1 MIETALPVAD
11 GRAAQHCAELLSRAA
26 EPVNPAQ
33 EVARLAQRFA
43 QNASRLLGE
52 MWDVRG
58 LKIEAAG
65 SSLVAADAAVS
76 AIGVHTVNS
85 FFAFGTERLGALLSV
100 STCEVNAQFERMLG
114 GDGRV
119 DRTSVRLPRS
129 AHPFVAR
136 FEQGILGALRE
147 AAAREEFSLA
157 SSMGV
162 AAEIAPFARDEEV
175 WVLQFTVSPPLGTE
189 WTMTLAVCRHTLSQ
203 LLNARVASPATGR
216 AIGERGLDQSAIG
229 LIELPTSAILV
240 DVNIALS
247 RLTQLQPGSVIPI
260 AINRSI
266 PLLIDHAVVAHGTA
280 GEVDDRIALEIT
292 HTSIPG
298 HN

>member
-1 MIETALPVAD
+1 MIETALPTAER
-11 GRAAQHCAELLSRAA
+11 RAALHCGELLSRAA
-26 EPVNPAQ
+26 EPVEPAQ

-43 QNASRLLGE
+43 QNASRELAE
-52 MWDVRG
+52 MCDARG
-58 LKIEAAG
+58 LKVEAIDTA
-65 SSLVAADAAVS
+65 LVAADAAVS

-100 STCEVNAQFERMLG
+100 STCEINAQFERLLG

-136 FEQGILGALRE
+136 FEQRILGALRE

-157 SSMGV
+157 ASIGV
-162 AAEIAPFARDEEV
+162 ASEIAPFAKGEQV
-175 WVLQFTVSPPLGTE
+175 WVLQFRVAPPLGTE

-203 LLNARVASPATGR
+203 LLDARVASPATGR
-216 AIGERGLDQSAIG
+216 AIGERELGQSALG
-229 LIELPTSAILV
+229 MMELPTCAILV
-240 DVNIALS
+240 DAPIPLS
-247 RLTQLQPGSVIPI
+247 RLAQLHPGSVIPV

-266 PLLIDHAVVAHGTA
+266 PLLIEDAVIAHGTA
-280 GEVDDRIALEIT
+280 GEIDDRIALEIT
-292 HTSIPG
+292 HTSFPG
-298 HN
+298 RN